1 MEDIYKKVVS
11 KGKFTK
17 LLREY
22 NLSGSPTTATASGAN
37 PGTLPVT
44 PQPPQASQATGG
56 MDPKIIAAQ
65 KAAKDAQKKA
75 AQAELDA
82 LKKAGPMNQARMKQL
97 QDIVSGKLQAT
108 KLV

>member
-17 LLREY
+17 LLKEY

-44 PQPPQASQATGG
+44 PQPQASQATGG

-65 KAAKDAQKKA
+65 KTAKDAQKKA

-82 LKKAGPMNQARMKQL
+82 LKKQDPLNKKRMQEL
-97 QDIVSGKLQAT
+97 QNIVSGKLQAT
-108 KLV
+108 KPV

>member
-17 LLREY
+17 LLKEY

-44 PQPPQASQATGG
+44 PQPQASQATGG
-56 MDPKIIAAQ
+56 LDPKIIAAQ
-65 KAAKDAQKKA
+65 KAAKDAEKKA

-97 QDIVSGKLQAT
+97 QDIISGKMQAA
-108 KLV
+108 KPV

>member
-44 PQPPQASQATGG
+44 PQPQAAQTAGSP
-56 MDPKIIAAQ
+56 DPKIIAAQ
-65 KAAKDAQKKA
+65 KAAKDAEKKA

-97 QDIVSGKLQAT
+97 QDIISGKMQAA
-108 KLV
+108 KPV